1 MPALNE
7 NIRALISSTK
17 IIKITKIH
25 TSHRSHVHMYF
36 FLARTKK
43 ALHKN
48 NSAVFIF
55 YFIPMYLG
63 PLGFLL
69 MGQCKCYML
78 MQQQGTERSCILCV
92 SLLLSCMLKI
102 IRNNKKLLRILRQHN
117 IKPSMGLV

>member
-7 NIRALISSTK
+7 NIRALIYT

-55 YFIPMYLG
+55 INVLYL
-63 PLGFLL
+63 
-69 MGQCKCYML
+69 
-78 MQQQGTERSCILCV
+78 
-92 SLLLSCMLKI
+92 
-102 IRNNKKLLRILRQHN
+102 
-117 IKPSMGLV
+117 